1 MNGKSRRS
9 AQKCFL
15 RGGPKIAQPLPPPPP
30 TPPDLFS
37 ITFPSDLKAKVSSDT
52 ILTNLLQFFESYP
65 TVNPKTAENF
75 SFNANTPGAVVNLYN
90 SDFVNGTV
98 RIKTP
103 GIYTLKENIV
113 FSPNPSN
120 DFLPTTEQT
129 SSLYPV
135 GIDGPYHLGFFAA
148 IAVEANDVIINLNG
162 FSINQSLIHNLQ
174 QRFYAH
180 IELANSPFVPNQGP
194 HAFIP
199 LGGYFAASRVLVTG
213 GTLGVSSHHGI
224 HANVSDNVV
233 LYNIIMNEFEVAG
246 VALNGTTNGILS
258 KLTLNGITN
267 NIRVLSSYPQALFLR
282 RKMESLD
289 PVPDISLNLA
299 GGEISFATAIANI
312 NSDLTAARASVE
324 SNQTPTNFMGNQTGK
339 YDGNMY
345 GIVLNVKGVVVND
358 FLASRPADA
367 SGNINIVLYDNIIRN
382 ITSHPVEIIAL
393 DSSGAG
399 VYNPRQIG
407 PFGDVLD
414 MNEVINVS
422 GDDYLYDGTSL
433 SNGQILLG
441 KYKIVS
447 ETSQGSTNIEQSTIN
462 WAEAA
467 VGASYA
473 NLKNVMAESGRK
485 LVANGDSM
493 AHVMKGNLGVFISG
507 GIDITVDKIDISGVV
522 VLGNDVAS
530 STLKNVSGEDD
541 VSLNPQYTQ
550 GGDAIGIGVT
560 ASTRVTVTNDTF
572 TNINTNNNK
581 ADDDN
586 KKQIGSGNSEISGI

>member
-1 MNGKSRRS
+1 M
-9 AQKCFL
+9 
-15 RGGPKIAQPLPPPPP
+15 
-30 TPPDLFS
+30 
-37 ITFPSDLKAKVSSDT
+37 KAKVASDAT
-52 ILTNLLQFFESYP
+52 LTALLQFFESYP

-90 SDFVNGTV
+90 NDFANGTV
-98 RIKTP
+98 RITKP
-103 GIYTLKENIV
+103 GIYTLKENII
-113 FSPNPSN
+113 FSPNPTN

-162 FSINQSLIHNLQ
+162 FTMEQSLIHNLQ

-282 RKMESLD
+282 RKMETITTDLTLD
-289 PVPDISLNLA
+289 LQGGSLNFA
-299 GGEISFATAIANI
+299 GAIDAI

-367 SGNINIVLYDNIIRN
+367 IGNINIVLYDNIIKN
-382 ITSHPVEIIAL
+382 IISHPVEIIAL
-393 DSSGAG
+393 DSATTG

-422 GDDYLYDGTSL
+422 EGKYLYDGTSL

-530 STLKNVSGEDD
+530 STLKNVSGEDN

-572 TNINTNNNK
+572 TNVNTNNNK

-586 KKQIGSGNSEISGI
+586 KKQIGSGNSDITGI

>member
-15 RGGPKIAQPLPPPPP
+15 RGGPKIAPRQPPPPL
-30 TPPDLFS
+30 PDLFS
-37 ITFPSDLKAKVSSDT
+37 ITFSDDLKTKVSSNAT
-52 ILTNLLQFFESYP
+52 LTNLLQYFESYP

-90 SDFVNGTV
+90 SDFANGTV

-103 GIYTLKENIV
+103 GIYTLKENII
-113 FSPNPSN
+113 FSPNPGN
-120 DFLPTTEQT
+120 DFLPTTQQV
-129 SSLYPV
+129 SSGLYPV

-148 IAVEANDVIINLNG
+148 IAVEANDVVINLNG

-199 LGGYFAASRVLVTG
+199 LGGYIAASRVLVTG

-267 NIRVLSSYPQALFLR
+267 EIRVLSSYPQALFLR
-282 RKMESLD
+282 RKMETITTDLTLDLQGGSLD
-289 PVPDISLNLA
+289 FS
-299 GGEISFATAIANI
+299 GAIAAI
-312 NSDLTAARASVE
+312 NADLTAARTNVE

-345 GIVLNVKGVVVND
+345 GIVLNVRGVVVND
-358 FLASRPADA
+358 FLASRPSDA
-367 SGNINIVLYDNIIRN
+367 IGNINIVLYDNIIRN
-382 ITSHPVEIIAL
+382 IISHPVEIIAL
-393 DSSGAG
+393 NSSGSG
-399 VYNPRQIG
+399 VYGPRQIG
-407 PFGDVLD
+407 PFGDILD

-422 GDDYLYDGTSL
+422 GSEYLYDGTSL

-441 KYKIVS
+441 KYKITS
-447 ETSQGSTNIEQSTIN
+447 GTSQGSTNIEQSTIN

-467 VGASYA
+467 VDASYA
-473 NLKNVMAESGRK
+473 DLKTVMNDSGRS

-493 AHVMKGNLGVFISG
+493 GHVMKGNLGVFISG

-522 VLGNDVAS
+522 VLGNDVAN
-530 STLKNVSGEDD
+530 TPLTNVGDAPLD
-541 VSLNPQYTQ
+541 PQYTQ
-550 GGDAIGIGVT
+550 GADAIGIGVT
-560 ASTRVTVTNDTF
+560 ASTRVIVVNDTF

-581 ADDDN
+581 AEQHN
-586 KKQIGSGNSEISGI
+586 KKQIGSGNSGNSGF